1 MRDETESRR
10 YRQFRLINAAGEEYD
25 LCDLSHAF
33 YSPDGLGFKKDISS
47 VRVGSAYVQVESN
60 LSQQTIKGE
69 MRFKSYE
76 LYSGFKE
83 FISAGGLTLKYQ
95 PKGFTAWYYRDVAVE
110 RLDKS
115 EIDRAAHRLI
125 CAIDFL
131 CFSQWYEPANA
142 KRTLDLTGEN
152 TVFPLVFPF
161 VFSDAEKN
169 ELLLVNDRVTQAPC
183 KITICGPC
191 VNPAWTLRQDGKT
204 VMTGAMTLS
213 IASGEK
219 LVIDANIGGMGIY
232 KITTAGAEVNVY
244 QHSNFSTSRFV
255 WAPPGESRL
264 KFTHSTTAAL
274 DVTVEVRQVSD
285 TV

>member
-1 MRDETESRR
+1 MNDSTR
-10 YRQFRLINAAGEEYD
+10 YRQFRLVNAAGEEYD

-33 YSPDGLGFKKDISS
+33 YSPDGLGFKRDISS

-60 LSQQTIKGE
+60 LSQQTIRGE
-69 MRFKSYE
+69 MRFRSYE
-76 LYSGFKE
+76 LYSTFKE
-83 FISAGGLTLKYQ
+83 FISAGGLILKYQ
-95 PKGFTAWYYRDVAVE
+95 PKGFTAWYYRDVEVE

-125 CAIDFL
+125 CPIDFL
-131 CFSQWYEPANA
+131 CLSQWYEPANA
-142 KRTLDLTGEN
+142 KRTIDLTGEN
-152 TVFPLVFPF
+152 TVFPLVFPW

-169 ELLLVNDRVTQAPC
+169 ELLLVNDRVNHAPC

-191 VNPAWTLRQDGKT
+191 VNPAWTLKQDSET

-213 IASGEK
+213 IAAGEK
-219 LVIDANIGGMGIY
+219 LVIDANIGGMGIT
-232 KITTAGAEVNVY
+232 KITTAGAEVDVY
-244 QHSNFSTSRFV
+244 QYSNFNTARFV

>member
-33 YSPDGLGFKKDISS
+33 YSPDGLGFQKNISS
-47 VRVGSAYVQVESN
+47 VQVGNAFAMVENKVNQQV
-60 LSQQTIKGE
+60 IKGE

-76 LYSGFKE
+76 LYSEFKE
-83 FISAGGLTLKYQ
+83 FISSGNLTLAYL
-95 PKGFTAWYYRDVAVE
+95 PKGMQTWYYRNVDVQ
-110 RLDKS
+110 RLDKT
-115 EIDRAAHRLI
+115 EIDRTAHRLI
-125 CAIDFL
+125 CPIDFL

-142 KRTLDLTGEN
+142 KKTIDLPGEN

-169 ELLLVNDRVTQAPC
+169 ELLLVNDRVNHAPC
-183 KITICGPC
+183 KIIISGPC
-191 VNPAWTLRQDGKT
+191 VNPAWVLKQDGKT
-204 VMTGAMTLS
+204 IASGAMTIS
-213 IASGEK
+213 IAAGEK
-219 LVIDANIGGMGIY
+219 LIVDANIESMGIV
-232 KITTAGAEVNVY
+232 KITSAGSEVNAY
-244 QHSNFSTSRFV
+244 QYSDFSTGRFIF
-255 WAPPGESRL
+255 APTGESRL

>member
-1 MRDETESRR
+1 MRDETESHR

-33 YSPDGLGFKKDISS
+33 YSPDGLGFKRDISS

-69 MRFKSYE
+69 MRFRSYE
-76 LYSGFKE
+76 LYSAFKE
-83 FISAGGLTLKYQ
+83 FISAGGLILKYQ
-95 PKGFTAWYYRDVAVE
+95 PKGFTAWYYRDVVVE

-125 CAIDFL
+125 CPIDFL

-152 TVFPLVFPF
+152 TVFPLVFPW

-169 ELLLVNDRVTQAPC
+169 ELLLVNDRMNHAPC

-191 VNPAWTLRQDGKT
+191 VNPAWTLKQDGKT
-204 VMTGAMTLS
+204 IASGAMTTS
-213 IASGEK
+213 IAAGEK
-219 LVIDANIGGMGIY
+219 LIVDANIESMRIV
-232 KITTAGAEVNVY
+232 KITSAGSEVNVY
-244 QHSNFSTSRFV
+244 QNSDFSTGRFIF
-255 WAPPGESRL
+255 APTGESRL